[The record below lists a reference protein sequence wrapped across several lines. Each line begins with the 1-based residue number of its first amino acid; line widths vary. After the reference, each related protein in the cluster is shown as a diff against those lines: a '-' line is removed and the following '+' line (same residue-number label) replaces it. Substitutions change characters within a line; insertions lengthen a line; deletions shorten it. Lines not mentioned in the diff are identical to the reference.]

1 MSAEMPEH
9 LAVAVTE
16 LCQNLE
22 YGEATFSDDKGFVPA
37 QEVSVHLRQTLP
49 SSLKKKRRSFQRVTN
64 SNHGRTTSEVRT
76 GQVYSDGRCFVET
89 KCIILIE
96 LFYLLTPPA
105 CPYFGTNFCCTSI
118 A

>member
-49 SSLKKKRRSFQRVTN
+49 SSLKKNADHSR
-64 SNHGRTTSEVRT
+64 
-76 GQVYSDGRCFVET
+76 
-89 KCIILIE
+89 E
-96 LFYLLTPPA
+96 LQTQIMGGLRPK
-105 CPYFGTNFCCTSI
+105 
-118 A
+118 